1 MAMRTKLI
9 YQEDSY
15 VKEFEASVVD
25 VLGGK
30 VVLDKTAFH
39 DGEGGV
45 QADTGYLEAAGAR
58 YRARAAR
65 EGDEVVHLVEGQHA
79 LKPGDAV
86 KGVLDWEPRYRKM
99 RLHTAAH
106 MLSAILYRRHN
117 ALITG
122 GEIIPE
128 YARDDFSIEGD
139 MNAVRRAFEEAVAE
153 LNELAARGIEVKVY
167 WLPREEALKIP
178 GITKLAERAPP
189 NIPVLR
195 IVEIPGVDVQ
205 ADGGPHVRNT
215 AEIGQVKILKVENR
229 GKNKK
234 RIYYTV

>member
-1 MAMRTKLI
+1 MRTKLL

-15 VKEFEASVVD
+15 IREFDAVVLD
-25 VLGGK
+25 VVGND
-30 VVLDKTAFH
+30 VILDKTAFH

-45 QADTGYLEAAGAR
+45 QADTGFLEAGGVR
-58 YRARAAR
+58 YRARA
-65 EGDEVVHLVEGQHA
+65 GVKNGEVVHTIEGAHG

-86 KGVLDWEPRYRKM
+86 RGVLDWEPRYRKM

-106 MLSAILYRRHN
+106 ILSAVLYNKYH

-122 GEIIPE
+122 GDITPE
-128 YARDDFSIEGD
+128 YARDDFNIEGD
-139 MNAVRRAFEEAVAE
+139 MAAVRKAFEEAIAE
-153 LNELAARGIEVKVY
+153 VNEIARRGIEVKVY

-189 NIPVLR
+189 DLPVLR
-195 IVEIPGVDVQ
+195 IVEIPGVDIQ

-215 AEIGQVKILKVENR
+215 SEIGGVKIIKVENR
-229 GKNKK
+229 GKGKK
-234 RIYYTV
+234 RVYYTLED

>member
-1 MAMRTKLI
+1 MRTKLL

-15 VKEFEASVVD
+15 IREFEATVLD
-25 VLGGK
+25 VFGNK

-45 QADTGYLEAAGAR
+45 QADTGYLEASGVRYKAKAG
-58 YRARAAR
+58 R
-65 EGDEVVHLVEGQHA
+65 EGGEVVHVIEGGHS
-79 LKPGDAV
+79 LKPGDVV
-86 KGVLDWEPRYRKM
+86 KGVIDWEPRYRKM

-106 MLSAILYRRHN
+106 MLSAVLYKKYN

-122 GEIIPE
+122 GDITPE

-139 MNAVRRAFEEAVAE
+139 MSQVRRAFEEAVAE
-153 LNELAARGIEVKVY
+153 VNELAARGIEVKVY

-189 NIPVLR
+189 DLPVLR
-195 IVEIPGVDVQ
+195 IVEIPGVDIQ
-205 ADGGPHVRNT
+205 ADGGPHVKNT
-215 AEIGQVKILKVENR
+215 AEIGQIKILKIENR
-229 GKNKK
+229 GRNKK

>member
-1 MAMRTKLI
+1 MRTRLL

-15 VKEFEASVVD
+15 IREFEASVVD
-25 VLGGK
+25 VIDNK
-30 VVLDKTAFH
+30 VILDKTAFH

-45 QADTGYLEAAGAR
+45 EADTGYLEAAGAR
-58 YRARAAR
+58 YRVRAGR
-65 EGDEVVHLVEGQHA
+65 EGGEVVHIVEGGHNI
-79 LKPGDAV
+79 KVNDIV
-86 KGVLDWEPRYRKM
+86 RGVLDWEPRYRKM

-106 MLSAILYRRHN
+106 ILSAVLYKRHN

-122 GEIIPE
+122 GEITPE

-139 MNAVRRAFEEAVAE
+139 MSQVRRAFEEAIAE
-153 LNELAARGIEVKVY
+153 VNEIVARGIEVKVY

-178 GITKLAERAPP
+178 GITKLAERTPP
-189 NIPVLR
+189 NLPVLR

-205 ADGGPHVRNT
+205 ADGGPHVKNT
-215 AEIGQVKILKVENR
+215 QEIGQVKIVKIENR
-229 GKNKK
+229 GRNKK

>member
-1 MAMRTKLI
+1 MRTKLL

-15 VKEFEASVVD
+15 IREFEASVID
-25 VLGGK
+25 VIDNK
-30 VVLDKTAFH
+30 VILDKTAFH

-45 QADTGYLEAAGAR
+45 EADTGYLEAAGAR
-58 YRARAAR
+58 YRVRAGR
-65 EGDEVVHLVEGQHA
+65 EGGEVVHIVEGGHNI
-79 LKPGDAV
+79 KVNDIV
-86 KGVLDWEPRYRKM
+86 RGVLDWEPRYRKM

-106 MLSAILYRRHN
+106 ILSAVLYKRHN

-122 GEIIPE
+122 GEITPE

-139 MNAVRRAFEEAVAE
+139 MSQVRRAFEEAIAE
-153 LNELAARGIEVKVY
+153 VNEIVARGIEVKVY

-178 GITKLAERAPP
+178 GITKLAERTPP
-189 NIPVLR
+189 NLPVLR

-205 ADGGPHVRNT
+205 ADGGPHVKNT
-215 AEIGQVKILKVENR
+215 QEIGQVKIIKIENR
-229 GKNKK
+229 GRNKK

>member
-1 MAMRTKLI
+1 M

-15 VKEFEASVVD
+15 VKEFEAE
-25 VLGGK
+25 VLEVSGSD

-45 QADTGYLEAAGAR
+45 QADTGLLEAGGAR
-58 YRARAAR
+58 YRARAGR
-65 EGDEVVHLVEGQHA
+65 RGDVVVHTIEGQHG

-106 MLSAILYRRHN
+106 ILSSVLYNKYN

-122 GEIIPE
+122 GEITPE
-128 YARDDFSIEGD
+128 YARDDFNIEGD
-139 MNAVRRAFEEAVAE
+139 MSQVRKAFEDAVAE
-153 LNELAARGIEVKVY
+153 VNSIASRGIEVKVY

-189 NIPVLR
+189 NLPVLR
-195 IVEIPGVDVQ
+195 IVEIPDVDVQ

-215 AEIGQVKILKVENR
+215 AEIGRVNILKIENR
-229 GKNKK
+229 GRGKK

>member
-1 MAMRTKLI
+1 MRTKLL

-15 VKEFEASVVD
+15 IKEFEATVLE
-25 VLGGK
+25 VLGNK

-45 QADTGYLEAAGAR
+45 QADTGYLEISGAR
-58 YRARAAR
+58 YRAKAGR
-65 EGDEVVHLVEGQHA
+65 EGGEVVHIIEGGHP
-79 LKPGDAV
+79 LKPGDIV
-86 KGVLDWEPRYRKM
+86 KGVVDWEPRYRKM

-106 MLSAILYRRHN
+106 MLSAVLYRRYN

-122 GEIIPE
+122 GDITPE

-139 MNAVRRAFEEAVAE
+139 MNQVRRAFEEAVAE
-153 LNELAARGIEVKVY
+153 VNELAARGIEVKVY

-189 NIPVLR
+189 DLPVLR
-195 IVEIPGVDVQ
+195 IVEIPGVDIQ
-205 ADGGPHVRNT
+205 ADGGPHVKNT
-215 AEIGQVKILKVENR
+215 AEIGQVRILKIENR
-229 GKNKK
+229 GRNKK